1 MADKPAIFDSPIT
14 RFRLAE
20 AGKPDATGLVI
31 DVHVIAPG
39 HGSSG
44 YYSEQVLKKACVS
57 GVYPKGMHMHW
68 DHPTATAES
77 EQPARSLKDLVGVFT
92 EAGRYDVNGWDGPG
106 VYARAKIFPE
116 WVDSI
121 KAMDGH
127 IGISH
132 YVSGVS
138 EDGADPSGKKCRVIK
153 ELLPDQ
159 LNTVDFVTVP
169 GAGGRYRTLFSEMK
183 VGRANPNPTENPKKE
198 KHMGDNQESL
208 TLSEIRSKHPEVVS
222 ELRKQLS
229 EELKTDMIT
238 RDQTKKLE
246 EAAGK
251 IKALETE
258 IGTLRSKVAET
269 AAREIIA
276 KALTEAKMPEASGKV
291 LMESLMKQVPLK
303 EDTSEIDTVSFGA
316 RVAEAIKGKTEELAA
331 VLKEAGNRVHDNGTP
346 LGPESH
352 ADVKKARES
361 YRDTLL
367 KTGACQTKEEANA
380 MAGIEVSS

>member
-1 MADKPAIFDSPIT
+1 MADESAIFDSPIT
-14 RFRLAE
+14 RFRAIE

-44 YYSEQVLKKACVS
+44 YYSEQVLKQACVA

-77 EQPARSLKDLVGVFT
+77 EQPARSLKDLVGILMDT
-92 EAGRYDVNGWDGPG
+92 GRYDANGWDGPG

-132 YVSGVS
+132 YVTGVS
-138 EDGADPSGKKCRVIK
+138 EDGADPSGKKCRVIR

-169 GAGGRYRTLFSEMK
+169 GAGGHYRTLFSEMK
-183 VGRANPNPTENPKKE
+183 VGLTGNSKEN
-198 KHMGDNQESL
+198 HMGDNQESL
-208 TLSEIRSKHPEVVS
+208 TLSEIRTKHPEVVS
-222 ELRKQLS
+222 ELKRQLS
-229 EELKTDMIT
+229 EELKTDMIA
-238 RDQTKKLE
+238 RDHSAKLE

-251 IKALETE
+251 IKTLETE
-258 IGTLRSKVAET
+258 LGTLRGKVAET
-269 AAREIIA
+269 GAREIIT
-276 KALTEAKMPEASGKV
+276 KALTEAKIPEASGKV
-291 LMESLMKQVPLK
+291 LAESLMKQVPLR
-303 EDTSEIDTVSFGA
+303 EGTSEIDTAELGR
-316 RVAEAIKGKTEELAA
+316 RVAEAVKAKTEELAA
-331 VLKEAGNRVHDNGTP
+331 VLKEAGQSGVHDNGHTAGDGSP
-346 LGPESH
+346 AET
-352 ADVKKARES
+352 KKARES

-367 KTGACQTKEEANA
+367 STGACQTREQANR
-380 MAGIEVSS
+380 MAGIEG